1 MDSPMANKTTEPEEE
16 DRLSALTDDVLLSI
30 LRKVNISTA
39 ARTSSLSTRWRQL
52 PWLLPE
58 LSIDVRWF
66 LPAPHS
72 DPIEANDMQEAMVAL
87 TKATRSLLSKP
98 RRGSTTARLDLVI
111 YLINTF
117 LSDLGPL
124 VGDAVDCGLLK
135 DLDLTIHDGTD
146 ALDRNEE
153 YMLQR
158 AQDIYGFF
166 TAYPSVLHCLTKLSL
181 YNVCFS
187 ELDINRVL
195 FDSCKE
201 LKHLF
206 LIYCD
211 TGRHTPCKIDAPNS
225 KLSVLEIHFC
235 RFEMLE
241 LVCLPKLEKLT
252 WYHWLSEYSPLLMCY
267 VPSLGELEL
276 SSALTLKHV
285 PFKLSEVLHGTTSIH
300 TLTLDFQGENLWMQP
315 EMKQLCTAFN
325 KLRKL
330 SVRGIFVEFDIIW
343 TTAFLVAA
351 PSIEILCIEVW
362 DHDTCGWDD
371 NYNRKLVFADRKNP
385 EWEMDSHSSKN
396 WLLKELQI
404 VGFRPL
410 EQQFTFIRALLE
422 RAPNLQTIVLK
433 GDIECVWDCV
443 ALIREALFPK
453 TEDEQ
458 EMVVRRITDGKP
470 SPRVIFYE

>member
-146 ALDRNEE
+146 PLDRNEE

-166 TAYPSVLHCLTKLSL
+166 TAYPSVLHFLTKLSL

-211 TGRHTPCKIDAPNS
+211 TGRHNLCKIDAPNS

-252 WYHWLSEYSPLLMCY
+252 WYHWLSEYSPLLMSY

-300 TLTLDFQGENLWMQP
+300 TLTLDFQGENV
-315 EMKQLCTAFN
+315 
-325 KLRKL
+325 
-330 SVRGIFVEFDIIW
+330 S
-343 TTAFLVAA
+343 TT
-351 PSIEILCIEVW
+351 
-362 DHDTCGWDD
+362 
-371 NYNRKLVFADRKNP
+371 
-385 EWEMDSHSSKN
+385 
-396 WLLKELQI
+396 
-404 VGFRPL
+404 
-410 EQQFTFIRALLE
+410 
-422 RAPNLQTIVLK
+422 
-433 GDIECVWDCV
+433 
-443 ALIREALFPK
+443 
-453 TEDEQ
+453 
-458 EMVVRRITDGKP
+458 
-470 SPRVIFYE
+470 